1 MTGLRKFTTKDLN
14 AVVDAAEK
22 YSVGFDDLFY
32 RLHSYGMGSVNEAY
46 PPYNIVQESNV
57 KWRIELALAGWAPEE
72 VEVTTESNVLLIRSI
87 APKNKGE
94 EEYVHRGISTR
105 TFARGFNL
113 SDDVEIGT
121 VSFNNGLLVVELRKI
136 IPEHQQL
143 KVYEIQSSQLPES
156 DSVPSSGTL

>member
-57 KWRIELALAGWAPEE
+57 KWRIELALAGWAPEQI
-72 VEVTTESNVLLIRSI
+72 EVTTESNVLLIRSI

-156 DSVPSSGTL
+156 DSVPSSDTL